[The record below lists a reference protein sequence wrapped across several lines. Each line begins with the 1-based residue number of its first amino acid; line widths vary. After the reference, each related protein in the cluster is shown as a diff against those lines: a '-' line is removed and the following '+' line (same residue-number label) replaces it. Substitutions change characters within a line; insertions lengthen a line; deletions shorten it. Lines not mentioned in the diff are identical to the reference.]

1 MDGSGT
7 DDCWPAEPADKQS
20 AAAITRKM
28 RFTGI
33 SLGKVPCRKN
43 SSTLRAEC
51 QEKERRSGRMGTK
64 EKSACESAT
73 DPRFQQMDYGI
84 LSGDDL
90 RLPNQRDH
98 QEAHRKDADRERQ
111 AHLSF

>member
-1 MDGSGT
+1 
-7 DDCWPAEPADKQS
+7 
-20 AAAITRKM
+20 
-28 RFTGI
+28 
-33 SLGKVPCRKN
+33 
-43 SSTLRAEC
+43 
-51 QEKERRSGRMGTK
+51 MGTK
-64 EKSACESAT
+64 DKSTCESAT